1 MSVTGIFV
9 TPKPGKYLFI
19 YSGIG
24 EIHVVA
30 RVEMQLKTATVDWSR
45 IGQAYGG
52 ITHQTFSLQANLE
65 LAKGDQIRLMLL
77 KGAILDNGNHYTN
90 FIGQLLEEEILP

>member
-1 MSVTGIFV
+1 M
-9 TPKPGKYLFI
+9 FI

-24 EIHVVA
+24 EINVVE
-30 RVEMQLKTATVDWSR
+30 RVEMQLKNTTIDWSR

-65 LAKGDQIRLMLL
+65 LAKGDQIRLMSLE
-77 KGAILDNGNHYTN
+77 GAILDNGNHYTN
-90 FIGQLLEEEILP
+90 FIGQLLEEDIFP